1 MDSHHWEQGMDLC
14 CNHSPSVF
22 LNLYLSDYLLMFVYL
37 ATSYSCT
44 FKSFSFC
51 SPSLDSNH
59 PTRVFCGCA
68 TFDTILGL
76 NSATSQFNHCTDG
89 HCSYLH
95 FAVSLSL
102 YIVAY
107 LNMALY
113 SLLHLII
120 FPTDYL
126 RPRLSSKVPRT
137 PLPAT

>member
-1 MDSHHWEQGMDLC
+1 MDLY
-14 CNHSPSVF
+14 CNYSPSVF
-22 LNLYLSDYLLMFVYL
+22 LNLYLGDYLLMFVYL
-37 ATSYSCT
+37 AISYSCT
-44 FKSFSFC
+44 FKSFSFW
-51 SPSLDSNH
+51 SLTADSNH
-59 PTRVFCGCA
+59 NLATTACA
-68 TFDTILGL
+68 TSYTNQL

-137 PLPAT
+137 LLPTT